1 MPNNDSLKSELL
13 NEYKIFELNMSETK
27 STAAFAN
34 NSSGNGGQTDFL
46 VIGSGIAGLTY
57 ALKTAQDCP
66 DKKVT
71 IFTKTYSDETNTK
84 YAQGGIAGV
93 WDADQDSFEKHIEDT
108 LIAGDGLCN
117 QKVVEI
123 VVREGVDRIKE
134 IIEWGAQFDKEP
146 DGDYKLGKEGG
157 HSEYRI
163 LHHKDVTGKEMERA
177 LLAAIAKQR
186 NIELVSHCFVLDIIT
201 QHHLGYLVTKSTP
214 DIECFG
220 VYVLNLQTNKIE
232 KVLSSITLLATGGN
246 GQVYRSTTNPAIA
259 TGDGVAMVY
268 RAKGRI
274 ENMEFIQFHPT
285 ALYEPG
291 VRGQSF
297 LITEA
302 VRGDGGILRNYDG
315 EAFMERYDE
324 RKDLAPRDIVA
335 RAIDNE
341 MKVNGTEHV
350 YLDCRHFS
358 KEKFVE
364 HFPNI
369 YDKCMSIGIDISKH
383 MIPVAP
389 AAHYSCGGIKT
400 DEWGRTS
407 IKNLYAAGE
416 CASTGLHGAN
426 RLASNSLLEAMVF
439 AHRAYKDAVANI
451 NNPSALMPG
460 LNGNAIPNWKADGT
474 NAPKEMILITQSVKE
489 MKLLMSDYVGIVRNN
504 ERLHRAMKRLDL
516 LFTET
521 EELYKRTIV
530 SPQLCELR
538 NMITVAYL
546 IVKSAEFREESRG
559 LHYNTDYP
567 SKSDMIQNIVL

>member
-1 MPNNDSLKSELL
+1 
-13 NEYKIFELNMSETK
+13 MSEIKASVTRTP
-27 STAAFAN
+27 TAL
-34 NSSGNGGQTDFL
+34 GHGGQTDFL

-66 DKKVT
+66 DKKIT

-93 WDADQDSFEKHIEDT
+93 WDAGQDSFEKHIEDT

-117 QKVVEI
+117 RQIVEI

-177 LLAAIAKQR
+177 LLAAIAKQK

-232 KVLSSITLLATGGN
+232 KFLSSITLLATGGN

-302 VRGDGGILRNYDG
+302 VRGDGGILRNHTG
-315 EAFMERYDE
+315 EAFMQQYDE

-341 MKVNGTEHV
+341 MKVNGTEYV

-369 YDKCMSIGIDISKH
+369 YEKCMSIGIDIAKH

-439 AHRAYKDAVANI
+439 AHRAYRDSVVSI
-451 NNPSALMPG
+451 NKPSVLSPG
-460 LNGNAIPNWKADGT
+460 RNGNAIPDWKADGT

-516 LFTET
+516 LFAET

>member
-1 MPNNDSLKSELL
+1 M
-13 NEYKIFELNMSETK
+13 Y
-27 STAAFAN
+27 
-34 NSSGNGGQTDFL
+34 QTDFL
-46 VIGSGIAGLTY
+46 VIGSGIAGLTF
-57 ALKTAQDCP
+57 ALKAAKQFP
-66 DKKVT
+66 DKKVLVV
-71 IFTKTYSDETNTK
+71 TKAQADETNTK

-93 WDADQDSFEKHIEDT
+93 WDADKDSFEKHIEDT

-117 QKVVEI
+117 RHVVEI
-123 VVREGVDRIKE
+123 VVKEGVERIRE
-134 IIEWGAQFDKEP
+134 IIEWGAQFDKEA

-177 LLAAIAKQR
+177 LLTEVDRHK
-186 NIELVSHCFVLDIIT
+186 NIEMIKHCFVVDLIT
-201 QHHLGYLVTKSTP
+201 QHHLGHLVTKATP
-214 DIECFG
+214 NIECYG
-220 VYVLNLQTNKIE
+220 VYVLNRETNQIE
-232 KVLSSITLLATGGN
+232 KIIAQTTLLATGGN
-246 GQVYRSTTNPAIA
+246 GQVYRSTTNPFIA

-302 VRGDGGILRNYDG
+302 VRGDGGILRNKNG
-315 EAFMERYDE
+315 EAFMERYDA

-335 RAIDNE
+335 RAIDSE
-341 MKVNGTEHV
+341 MKISGTEHV
-350 YLDCRHFS
+350 YLDCRHMDQH
-358 KEKFVE
+358 KFLE

-369 YDKCMSIGIDISKH
+369 HEKCKSIGIDVAKH

-407 IKNLYAAGE
+407 INHLYAAGE

-439 AHRAYKDAVANI
+439 SHRCFLDATKRI
-451 NNPSALMPG
+451 NNDEMLSPLSLRRGDGGEVPDW
-460 LNGNAIPNWKADGT
+460 NATGT
-474 NAPKEMILITQSVKE
+474 THPKEMILITQSLKE
-489 MKLLMSDYVGIVRNN
+489 VQQIMSDYVGIVRTNV
-504 ERLHRAMKRLDL
+504 RLQRAIKRIDL
-516 LFTET
+516 LWEET
-521 EELYKRTIV
+521 EALYETTTL

-538 NMITVAYL
+538 NMITVSYL
-546 IVKSAEFREESRG
+546 IVKCASFRKESRG
-559 LHYNTDYP
+559 LHFNTDYP
-567 SKSDMIQNIVL
+567 GKSEMVQNIVL

>member
-1 MPNNDSLKSELL
+1 MD
-13 NEYKIFELNMSETK
+13 
-27 STAAFAN
+27 
-34 NSSGNGGQTDFL
+34 TDFL

-57 ALKTAQDCP
+57 ALKVAQDCP
-66 DKKVT
+66 DKTVT
-71 IFTKTYSDETNTK
+71 IFTKAQSDETNTK
-84 YAQGGIAGV
+84 YAQGGVAGV
-93 WDADQDSFEKHIEDT
+93 MDLDKDSFAKHIEDT

-117 QKVVEI
+117 PHIVEI
-123 VVREGVDRIKE
+123 VVKEGVDRIRE
-134 IIEWGAQFDKEP
+134 IISWGARFDKGL
-146 DGDYKLGKEGG
+146 DGDFKLGKEGG
-157 HSEYRI
+157 HSESRI
-163 LHHKDVTGKEMERA
+163 LHHKDVTGNEMERA
-177 LLAAIAKQR
+177 LLETIKKKP
-186 NIELVSHCFVLDIIT
+186 NIKLITHCFVLDIIT

-214 DIECFG
+214 DIECYG
-220 VYVLNLQTNKIE
+220 VYVLNLATNKVE
-232 KVLSSITLLATGGN
+232 KILSCVTLVATGGN
-246 GQVYRSTTNPAIA
+246 GQVYRTTTNPAIA
-259 TGDGVAMVY
+259 TGDGVAMLY

-302 VRGDGGILRNYDG
+302 VRGDGGILRNQHG
-315 EAFMERYDE
+315 EAFMERYDK

-341 MKVNGTEHV
+341 MKVDGTEHV
-350 YLDCRHFS
+350 YLDCRHFD
-358 KEKFVE
+358 KDKFIE

-369 YDKCMSIGIDISKH
+369 YDKCLSIGVDISKQ

-400 DEWGRTS
+400 DEWGKTS
-407 IKNLYAAGE
+407 IKNLFAAGE
-416 CASTGLHGAN
+416 CASTELHGAN

-439 AHRAYKDAVANI
+439 AHRAYEKSVEMV
-451 NNPSALMPG
+451 SASPDPFKALS
-460 LNGNAIPNWKADGT
+460 LAQAIPDWKTEGT

-516 LFTET
+516 LYAET
-521 EELYKRTIV
+521 EALYQRTIV

-546 IVKSAEFREESRG
+546 IVKCAEFRKESRG
-559 LHYNTDYP
+559 LHFNTDYP
-567 SKSDMIQNIVL
+567 HRDAMVQNIVL